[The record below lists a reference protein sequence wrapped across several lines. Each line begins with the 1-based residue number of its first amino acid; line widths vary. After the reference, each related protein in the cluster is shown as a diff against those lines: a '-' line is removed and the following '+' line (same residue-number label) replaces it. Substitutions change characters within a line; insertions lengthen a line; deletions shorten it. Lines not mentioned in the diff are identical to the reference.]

1 MHLHFLF
8 VILQLAGEIG
18 AHAVSHLERVSDT
31 GITSM
36 SNSETV
42 GVLLPTTAYI
52 LRLEYPP
59 ARKMIE
65 QGMAIALGSDF
76 NPNAY
81 CMSMV
86 SWNYNGLLLCCIML
100 Y

>member
-1 MHLHFLF
+1 M
-8 VILQLAGEIG
+8 VIFIFQLAGDIG
-18 AHAVSHLERVSDT
+18 AHAVSHLERVTNT

-36 SNSETV
+36 ANSGTI

-65 QGMAIALGSDF
+65 KGMAIALGSDF
-76 NPNAY
+76 NPNAF

-86 SWNYNGLLLCCIML
+86 C
-100 Y
+100 

>member
-1 MHLHFLF
+1 M
-8 VILQLAGEIG
+8 
-18 AHAVSHLERVSDT
+18 SHLERVTDA
-31 GITSM
+31 GIASM
-36 SNSETV
+36 ASAGTI

-59 ARKMIE
+59 ARKMIDS
-65 QGMAIALGSDF
+65 GMGIALGSDF

-86 SWNYNGLLLCCIML
+86 SS
-100 Y
+100 